1 LKISNFAK
9 QFQKFVKEYFNRK
22 LNFSFAVGGIEPK
35 DLLKNIP
42 SFKDG
47 ISYGV
52 NIFYPHSVNE

>member
-1 LKISNFAK
+1 M
-9 QFQKFVKEYFNRK
+9 
-22 LNFSFAVGGIEPK
+22 EPK

-52 NIFYPHSVNE
+52 NIFYPHSINE